1 MLREDPRQ
9 SGCTRRRFAAVAA
22 IGPVALGAASGDGF
36 EADRKRFL
44 DPATDFEVIRLT
56 NSSYSSYLPSSFC
69 RPLSK
74 KGVTLVYSSDRA
86 GSLQAFRMEI
96 KTGVSKQLTNAK
108 TIDPATLNILP
119 DDRGMCYFDERTL
132 FSLPFNT
139 LKPHAVYE
147 VPEGWDHAGG
157 FTVSED
163 GLYAVVVESRA
174 DGQSRLRLVPMM
186 KGAATTLAEAT
197 GLIEAPQPRPKRASV
212 LYRLNGEMWLVHYD
226 GQQNRKLKT
235 AEGISGAAFW
245 SPDGRGALYLNI
257 PNDKTK
263 LNNIREIVVDT
274 GTDSHVANTSQFVN
288 FARNADASVFV
299 GASGSKA
306 SPHVLL
312 LLRMTHR
319 EFTLCEHRASDPK
332 MVAPVFSPTSQRIYF
347 ESDKHGKPAIYTMS
361 VEKIVE
367 PTET

>member
-1 MLREDPRQ
+1 MTREDHG
-9 SGCTRRRFAAVAA
+9 GCVWTRRRFFAAAA
-22 IGPVALGAASGDGF
+22 SPVVLNAASGDGF

-44 DPATDFEVIRLT
+44 DPTTEFEVVRLT
-56 NSSYSSYLPSSFC
+56 DTAYSSYLPASFG

-86 GSLQAFRMEI
+86 GSMQAFRMEI

-108 TIDPATLNILP
+108 AIDPAALNVLP
-119 DDRGMCYFDERTL
+119 DDRGMCYFDDRTL
-132 FSLPFNT
+132 YSLPFNT
-139 LKPHAVYE
+139 LKPRAVYE
-147 VPEGWDHAGG
+147 VPDEWEHAGG

-163 GLYAVVVESRA
+163 GLYAALVEKREA
-174 DGQSRLRLVPMM
+174 RSRLRLVPIM
-186 KGAATTLAEAT
+186 KGAAITLAEAN

-212 LYRLNGEMWLVHYD
+212 LYRVDGELWLVHYD
-226 GQQNRKLKT
+226 AQQNRKLKT
-235 AEGISGAAFW
+235 AEGVCGAAYW
-245 SPDGRGALYLNI
+245 SPDGRSALYLNF
-257 PNDKTK
+257 PTDKTK
-263 LNNIREIVVDT
+263 LNNIREIVVDS
-274 GTDSHVANTSQFVN
+274 GADSLVAKTSQFVN
-288 FARNADASVFV
+288 FAPNPDASVFV

-312 LLRMTHR
+312 LLRVAHR

-332 MVAPVFSPTSQRIYF
+332 IVTPVFSPTSQRIYF

-361 VEKIVE
+361 VEKIIE